1 MQDTHCRQ
9 HKYLRNQAQNIKVL
23 DTSVKRGYLYIVI
36 HIHNPG
42 RLLCRVMQATN
53 MHSTIYVRW
62 THRSS
67 QSKWFIYYSRLLLI
81 MYVPFTNQSCKLVQ
95 TNWLFYTTG
104 SSFHTVPSF
113 MGTNTFIPIT
123 SCVYVQICANQWIIC
138 TAARLWV
145 ILALHIYSNVTSL
158 KKKVTSH
165 ITQVINNN
173 SHIQTNMDDLSIHP
187 QWIHIF
193 NFVVTETIYH

>member
-23 DTSVKRGYLYIVI
+23 DTSVKRGYLYTQ
-36 HIHNPG
+36 
-42 RLLCRVMQATN
+42 M
-53 MHSTIYVRW
+53 
-62 THRSS
+62 S
-67 QSKWFIYYSRLLLI
+67 QVSKK
-81 MYVPFTNQSCKLVQ
+81 N
-95 TNWLFYTTG
+95 
-104 SSFHTVPSF
+104 
-113 MGTNTFIPIT
+113 
-123 SCVYVQICANQWIIC
+123 
-138 TAARLWV
+138 
-145 ILALHIYSNVTSL
+145 
-158 KKKVTSH
+158 VTSH